1 MAEAQADQEPE
12 AGLGEPP
19 AGEPEAAD
27 AAPEESLGA
36 VAPTDEAAPVVA
48 DAPESAKGAGAIE
61 SSGDLVSDTLV
72 YLARSLVVHVDDVR
86 VEQSMGERG
95 PIYRLRVNPEDM
107 GRVIGKSGRL
117 ARSIRQVA
125 RSAAARAGTTA
136 FIEIAG

>member
-1 MAEAQADQEPE
+1 MAEAQADQDPQ
-12 AGLGEPP
+12 AGLADPP
-19 AGEPEAAD
+19 AGEPEAGVAEPQGED
-27 AAPEESLGA
+27 LGTAGAPAG
-36 VAPTDEAAPVVA
+36 D
-48 DAPESAKGAGAIE
+48 GAIE

-72 YLARSLVVHVDDVR
+72 YLARALVVHVDDVR
-86 VEQSMGERG
+86 VEQSAGERG

-125 RSAAARAGTTA
+125 RAAAARAGTTA